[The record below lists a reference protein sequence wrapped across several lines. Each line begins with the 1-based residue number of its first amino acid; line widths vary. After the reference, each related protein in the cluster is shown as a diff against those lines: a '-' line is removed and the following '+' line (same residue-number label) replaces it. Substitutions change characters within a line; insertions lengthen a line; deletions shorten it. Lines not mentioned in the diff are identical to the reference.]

1 VVPTAS
7 LKLMSKELDIPTVV
21 DKSANN
27 RNVIVV
33 VVQSSLLTI
42 YTLNVKVTELTEDAL
57 LLDDI

>member
-1 VVPTAS
+1 
-7 LKLMSKELDIPTVV
+7 MSKELDIPTVV